1 MVIRLKDTA
10 KLFGI
15 TIIACCAVFVCT
27 LFLSYNIDLAAIK
40 DVITTEAGMAM
51 YNAQV
56 LMGKV
61 IAAVS
66 GGCLIATSVV
76 MLLFYVKNYIGTHGK
91 ELGIL
96 KALGYSNIK
105 IARHFWVFGL
115 SVFVG
120 STIGFVVGYFY
131 LPTFYQKQAP
141 SLQTLIPELKV
152 QFHPLLTFALVGAPT
167 IAFSVISVL
176 FAYLKLKSPVLDL
189 LRERQ
194 HYKSKIGGDGKE
206 DTPFL
211 KDLRGVTLRSKKSL
225 VFFVAFSAFCFSAMV
240 QMSFSM
246 DELASETF
254 AVMVLSIGLILAF
267 VTLFLSLSSVVKG
280 NTKTIAMMRVFGYD
294 DTTCSRY
301 ILGAYRPISYL
312 GFAIGTVY
320 QYGLLRLMVS
330 VVFSDIENGE
340 ASALCDF
347 SPWHRTVVGQG
358 DLHAVRLLPKAHIQF
373 CAICVTDT
381 VCRTFADRQCAQ
393 CAHMLRLWLIS
404 CQQNSN
410 AQFFRSFFRR
420 LQRFGSRR
428 YLVGAIKH

>member
-1 MVIRLKDTA
+1 MVIGFKDTA

-15 TIIACCAVFVCT
+15 TVIACCAVFVCT

-40 DVITTEAGMAM
+40 DEITTEAGAVM

-56 LMGKV
+56 LMGKM

-105 IARHFWVFGL
+105 IARHFWIFGL

-120 STIGFVVGYFY
+120 CITGFVLGCLY

-141 SLQTLIPELKV
+141 NLQTLIPEIKV
-152 QFHPLLTFALVGAPT
+152 QFHPLLTFALVGVPT
-167 IAFSVISVL
+167 IVFAVISVL

-189 LRERQ
+189 LREKQ
-194 HYKSKIGGDGKE
+194 NVKVKIGRDGKK
-206 DTPFL
+206 DVPFL
-211 KDLRGVTLRSKKSL
+211 KDLRIVTLKSRKSL
-225 VFFVAFSAFCFSAMV
+225 VFLVAFSAFCFSAMV

-246 DELASETF
+246 NELASETF

-267 VTLFLSLSSVVKG
+267 VTLFLSLSSVVRG
-280 NTKTIAMMRVFGYD
+280 NTKTIAMMWVFGYD
-294 DTTCSRY
+294 DTACSRY
-301 ILGAYRPISYL
+301 ILVAYRPVSYI

-330 VVFSDIENGE
+330 VVFADVGNVPEYSFNFK
-340 ASALCDF
+340 AL
-347 SPWHRTVVGQG
+347 VVT
-358 DLHAVRLLPKAHIQF
+358 LIIFVLVYELVMYLYSRSIKRLSVKSI
-373 CAICVTDT
+373 
-381 VCRTFADRQCAQ
+381 
-393 CAHMLRLWLIS
+393 MLE
-404 CQQNSN
+404 
-410 AQFFRSFFRR
+410 
-420 LQRFGSRR
+420 
-428 YLVGAIKH
+428 

>member
-1 MVIRLKDTA
+1 MRLGGNAMVIRLKDTA

-40 DVITTEAGMAM
+40 DEITTEAGMAM

-105 IARHFWVFGL
+105 IARHFWIFGL

-120 STIGFVVGYFY
+120 CILGFAIGYLY

-167 IAFSVISVL
+167 IAFAVISVL

-246 DELASETF
+246 DEFASETF

-301 ILGAYRPISYL
+301 ILGAYRPISYI
-312 GFAIGTVY
+312 GFAIGTLY

-330 VVFSDIENGE
+330 VVFEDIENVPE
-340 ASALCDF
+340 YSFDFKAL
-347 SPWHRTVVGQG
+347 TVTLILFVFTYE
-358 DLHAVRLLPKAHIQF
+358 LVMYLYSRSIKRLSVKS
-373 CAICVTDT
+373 V
-381 VCRTFADRQCAQ
+381 
-393 CAHMLRLWLIS
+393 MME
-404 CQQNSN
+404 
-410 AQFFRSFFRR
+410 
-420 LQRFGSRR
+420 
-428 YLVGAIKH
+428 